1 MEELEK
7 VSKELKRSATLSVE
21 QHYELT
27 STPELLTLAA
37 YVSKDGLVGH
47 QWKERPIGQANYMP
61 QYRGTPGPKNGNGWV
76 GELGGSVG
84 GTFGIAL
91 EM

>member
-1 MEELEK
+1 
-7 VSKELKRSATLSVE
+7 
-21 QHYELT
+21 
-27 STPELLTLAA
+27 
-37 YVSKDGLVGH
+37 
-47 QWKERPIGQANYMP
+47 MP

-76 GELGGSVG
+76 GEWGGVG

>member
-1 MEELEK
+1 MSYSEAKWARALW
-7 VSKELKRSATLSVE
+7 TLS
-21 QHYELT
+21 
-27 STPELLTLAA
+27 A

-47 QWKERPIGQANYMP
+47 QWKERPIGLANFIC
-61 QYRGTPGPKNGNGWV
+61 RGMPGPKIGSGWV
-76 GELGGSVG
+76 GECVCVGGRVW